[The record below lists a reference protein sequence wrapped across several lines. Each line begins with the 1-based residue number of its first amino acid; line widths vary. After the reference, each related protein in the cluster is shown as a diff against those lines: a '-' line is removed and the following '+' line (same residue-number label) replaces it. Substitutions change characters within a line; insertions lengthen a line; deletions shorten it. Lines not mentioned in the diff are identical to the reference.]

1 MELTFLILRTRQI
14 HTKPLFVSESTFKI
28 KAISLLIFSSILLR
42 SAVICK
48 QRLFHKNEIVQYLQ
62 NYKYQDVN
70 GDNFKKQLQTSK
82 KAKKNNYPET
92 AHKFLMCCSIFT
104 YFLRFYC
111 YNFRTVLTNQS
122 IYITSI
128 NCEISLYP
136 LKTGQNSHSYS
147 NLVRNNGYLKVLFL
161 FLFYFLFFLACFFE
175 RFKRYCTEFLTS

>member
-1 MELTFLILRTRQI
+1 MELTFFILRTRQI

-104 YFLRFYC
+104 YVF
-111 YNFRTVLTNQS
+111 TVITFVLFWQINQFTLHQS
-122 IYITSI
+122 IVKFHFTLWKQAKIHIPTA
-128 NCEISLYP
+128 
-136 LKTGQNSHSYS
+136 T
-147 NLVRNNGYLKVLFL
+147 
-161 FLFYFLFFLACFFE
+161 
-175 RFKRYCTEFLTS
+175 